1 MIRKSASLVSLVVG
15 LGILS
20 WIFTPSLKAGTDD
33 AAQVRQLSIDYRT
46 ALLTRDI
53 KFLTEAVAEDAVN
66 IGTDGR
72 PFDRQALIAKI
83 EDPSFS
89 YKKIEVEGLVVQVV
103 GDVALTR
110 GTAAVATESS
120 GKGATDNFRFV
131 RIWQRRSGKWQVIYF
146 QATHIQ
152 GLKTGDSTT
161 IRD

>member
-1 MIRKSASLVSLVVG
+1 MIRKKAWCAGLIVG

-20 WIFTPSLKAGTDD
+20 WIFTPHLEAGTDD

-46 ALLTRDI
+46 ALLTRDT
-53 KFLTEAVAEDAVN
+53 KFLTAAVAEDAVN
-66 IGTDGR
+66 VGTDGR
-72 PFDRQALIAKI
+72 PFDRQALITKI

-89 YKKIEVEGLVVQVV
+89 YKKIEIEGLVVQIV
-103 GDVALTR
+103 GDIALTR
-110 GTAAVATESS
+110 GAAAVAMESS

-131 RIWQRRSGKWQVIYF
+131 RIWQRRAGKWQVIYF